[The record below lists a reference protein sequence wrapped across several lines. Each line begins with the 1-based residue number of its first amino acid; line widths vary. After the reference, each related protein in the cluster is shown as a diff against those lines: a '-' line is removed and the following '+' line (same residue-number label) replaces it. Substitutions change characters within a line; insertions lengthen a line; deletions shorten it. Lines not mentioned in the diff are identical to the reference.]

1 MQAFQVVRLF
11 IEQLEQHSEQ
21 MAQRASEQP
30 SDSTGRVLRIS
41 TSSLAERDLHVL
53 LRNWSLESL
62 RFCTSLTLVVEVTAD
77 TMYMYV

>member
-30 SDSTGRVLRIS
+30 SDSTGW
-41 TSSLAERDLHVL
+41 VL
-53 LRNWSLESL
+53 LIIPA
-62 RFCTSLTLVVEVTAD
+62 SLTEMQEVYIKIFD
-77 TMYMYV
+77 CVW